1 MELESTIMKTSTSP
15 TYLQNEDEELS
26 ADGEFPFQVIIALL
40 QAAIFSIIAYLTINI
55 NSNNQ
60 LSLSKK
66 VTVTAL
72 VLFEIAVLISG
83 VGLYLGFREDDTG

>member
-1 MELESTIMKTSTSP
+1 MELESTKIMTSTP

-26 ADGEFPFQVIIALL
+26 AYGEVPFQVIIALL

>member
-1 MELESTIMKTSTSP
+1 MELESTKIMTSTP

-26 ADGEFPFQVIIALL
+26 AYGEFPFQVIIALL

-72 VLFEIAVLISG
+72 VLFEIAVLVSG
-83 VGLYLGFREDDTG
+83 VGLYLGFRDNNTG